1 MSVSTA
7 LLTDHYELTMVD
19 AARASGRGDRRAVF
33 EVFARHLP
41 PGRRYGVVA
50 GTARLLEAIADFRF
64 GPEELAF
71 LQSRNIVSE
80 DTLEWLEAYRF
91 RGTIRGYAEGELY
104 FPGSPILS
112 VEGEF
117 QEAVLLE
124 TVVLSILNY
133 DSAVASAASRMVNAS
148 EGRTLIE
155 MGARRA
161 NERSAVA
168 AARAAYIA
176 GFDATSNV
184 EAGRSYGIPT
194 KGTAAHSFT
203 LVHDSEP
210 EAFRAQIDAMGVGTT
225 LLIDTY
231 DIDTAVATAI
241 EVAGTEL
248 GAVRIDSGDLPVVV
262 RAVRRQLDSLGATE
276 TKIVVTND
284 LNEHTIAGLRG
295 APVDVFGVGTSVVT
309 GSGSPAVGLV
319 YKLVARTSDD
329 GDLVSVA
336 KRSSHKGN
344 PGGKKEAYRE
354 LVGGVASEEVVSG
367 DPSVAASSEARAL
380 LTPIMIDGEP
390 VGSQSPHEAVEAA
403 RSHHRKALEEMPA
416 SAFSLASGDPAIP
429 TRVIE
434 APQ

>member
-1 MSVSTA
+1 MSTA

-19 AARASGRGDRRAVF
+19 AARASGRGERNAVF

-41 PGRRYGVVA
+41 AGRRYGVVA
-50 GTARLLEAIADFRF
+50 GTHRLIDAIQEFRF

-71 LQSRNIVSE
+71 LAEHAIVSP
-80 DTLEWLEAYRF
+80 DTLEWLGSYRF
-91 RGTIRGYAEGELY
+91 GGTIRGYAEGELY

-112 VEGEF
+112 VEGTF

-124 TVVLSILNY
+124 TLILSVLNY
-133 DSAVASAASRMVNAS
+133 DCAVASAASRMVRAAES
-148 EGRTLIE
+148 RPLIE

-176 GFDATSNV
+176 GFDATSNL
-184 EAGRSYGIPT
+184 EAGRTYGIPT

-203 LVHDSEP
+203 LVHDSEE
-210 EAFRAQIDAMGVGTT
+210 EAFRAQIAAMGTGTT

-231 DIDTAVATAI
+231 DIEAGVNTAI
-241 EVAGTEL
+241 KVAGVNL

-262 RAVRRQLDSLGATE
+262 RAVRDQLDSLGAKA

-319 YKLVARTSDD
+319 YKLVERTSDT
-329 GDLVSVA
+329 GEWIHVA

-344 PGGKKEAYRE
+344 PGGKKEAYRDRQGQVACEEIISADPE
-354 LVGGVASEEVVSG
+354 LPLESSYRPLLTTLIDAGEVVT
-367 DPSVAASSEARAL
+367 PATPHECVENARA
-380 LTPIMIDGEP
+380 
-390 VGSQSPHEAVEAA
+390 
-403 RSHHRKALEEMPA
+403 HHQVALAELPP
-416 SAFSLASGDPAIP
+416 SAFSLSAGEPAIP
-429 TRVIE
+429 TRVL
-434 APQ
+434 

>member
-1 MSVSTA
+1 MSTA

-19 AARASGRGDRRAVF
+19 AARKSGRGDRSAVF

-50 GTARLLEAIADFRF
+50 GTARLVEAITEFTF
-64 GPEELAF
+64 GPSELSF
-71 LQSRNIVSE
+71 LKAQRVVSP
-80 DTLEWLEAYRF
+80 DTLDWLEAYRF
-91 RGTIRGYAEGELY
+91 RGSIHGYAEGEIY

-124 TVVLSILNY
+124 TLILSVLNY
-133 DSAVASAASRMVNAS
+133 DCAVASAASRMVRAA

-161 NERSAVA
+161 SERSAVA

-176 GFDATSNV
+176 GFDATSNL

-194 KGTAAHSFT
+194 RGTAAHSFT
-203 LVHDSEP
+203 LVHDSEE
-210 EAFRAQIDAMGVGTT
+210 EAFRAQIEAMGEGTT

-231 DIDTAVATAI
+231 DIEAGVASAI
-241 EVAGTEL
+241 RVGGVNL

-262 RAVRRQLDSLGATE
+262 RAVREQLDSLGATG
-276 TKIVVTND
+276 TRIVVTND

-309 GSGSPAVGLV
+309 GSGYPAVGLV
-319 YKLVARTSDD
+319 YKLVSRTSDE
-329 GDLVSVA
+329 GDFVSVA

-344 PGGKKEAYRE
+344 PGGKKTAFRD
-354 LVGGVASEEVVSG
+354 LVQGIASEELVSA
-367 DPSVAASSEARAL
+367 DTDYQPPLTARAL
-380 LTPIMIDGEP
+380 LTPLMVDGNP
-390 VGSQSPHEAVEAA
+390 VGEHSAIEAVELA
-403 RSHHRKALEEMPA
+403 RTHHARVVEELPA
-416 SAFSLASGDPAIP
+416 SAFSLSAGEPAIP
-429 TRVIE
+429 TRVL
-434 APQ
+434 

>member
-1 MSVSTA
+1 MSTA

-19 AARASGRGDRRAVF
+19 AARASGRGERNAVF

-41 PGRRYGVVA
+41 AGRRYGVVA
-50 GTARLLEAIADFRF
+50 GTHRLIDAIQEFRF

-71 LQSRNIVSE
+71 LAEHAIVSP
-80 DTLEWLEAYRF
+80 DTLEWLGSYRF
-91 RGTIRGYAEGELY
+91 GGTIRGYAEGELY

-112 VEGEF
+112 VEGTF

-124 TVVLSILNY
+124 TLILSVLNY
-133 DSAVASAASRMVNAS
+133 DCAVASAASRMVRAAES
-148 EGRTLIE
+148 RPLIE

-176 GFDATSNV
+176 GFDATSNL
-184 EAGRSYGIPT
+184 EAGRTYGIPT

-203 LVHDSEP
+203 LVHDSEE
-210 EAFRAQIDAMGVGTT
+210 EAFRAQIAAMGTGTT

-231 DIDTAVATAI
+231 DIEAGVNTAI
-241 EVAGTEL
+241 KVAGVHL

-262 RAVRRQLDSLGATE
+262 RAVRDQLDSLGAKA

-319 YKLVARTSDD
+319 YKLVERTSDT
-329 GDLVSVA
+329 GEWIHVA

-344 PGGKKEAYRE
+344 PGGKKRPIETARDRWP
-354 LVGGVASEEVVSG
+354 ARK
-367 DPSVAASSEARAL
+367 SSP
-380 LTPIMIDGEP
+380 LTPNCP
-390 VGSQSPHEAVEAA
+390 WRA
-403 RSHHRKALEEMPA
+403 
-416 SAFSLASGDPAIP
+416 P
-429 TRVIE
+429 TGRC
-434 APQ
+434 

>member
-1 MSVSTA
+1 MSTA

-19 AARASGRGDRRAVF
+19 AARKSGRGDRSAVF

-50 GTARLLEAIADFRF
+50 GTARLVEAITEFTF
-64 GPEELAF
+64 GPSELSF
-71 LQSRNIVSE
+71 LKAQRVVSP
-80 DTLEWLEAYRF
+80 DTLDWLEAYRF
-91 RGTIRGYAEGELY
+91 RGSIHGYAEGEIY

-124 TVVLSILNY
+124 TLILSVLNY
-133 DSAVASAASRMVNAS
+133 DCAVASAASRMVRAA

-161 NERSAVA
+161 SERSAVA

-176 GFDATSNV
+176 GFDATSNL

-194 KGTAAHSFT
+194 RGTAAHSFT
-203 LVHDSEP
+203 LVHDSEE
-210 EAFRAQIDAMGVGTT
+210 EAFRAQIEAMGEGTT

-231 DIDTAVATAI
+231 DIEAGVASAI
-241 EVAGTEL
+241 RVGGVNL

-262 RAVRRQLDSLGATE
+262 RAVREQLDSLGATG
-276 TKIVVTND
+276 TRIVVTND

-319 YKLVARTSDD
+319 YKLVSRTSDE
-329 GDLVSVA
+329 GDFVSVA

-344 PGGKKEAYRE
+344 PGGKKTAFRD
-354 LVGGVASEEVVSG
+354 LVQGIASEELVSA
-367 DPSVAASSEARAL
+367 DTDYQPPPTARAL
-380 LTPIMIDGEP
+380 LTPLMVDGNP
-390 VGSQSPHEAVEAA
+390 VGEHSAIEAVELA
-403 RSHHRKALEEMPA
+403 RTHHARVVEELPA
-416 SAFSLASGDPAIP
+416 SAFSLSAGEPAIP
-429 TRVIE
+429 TRVL
-434 APQ
+434 

>member
-1 MSVSTA
+1 MSTA

-19 AARASGRGDRRAVF
+19 AARKSGRGDRGAVF

-50 GTARLLEAIADFRF
+50 GTARLLDAIAEFRF
-64 GPEELAF
+64 GPQELTF
-71 LQSRNIVSE
+71 LKANAIVSSE
-80 DTLEWLEAYRF
+80 TLDWLESYRF
-91 RGTIRGYAEGELY
+91 SGTIRGYAEGDLY

-117 QEAVLLE
+117 QEAVVLE
-124 TVVLSILNY
+124 TLILSVLNY
-133 DSAVASAASRMVNAS
+133 DTAVASAASRMVQAADS
-148 EGRTLIE
+148 RPLIE

-161 NERSAVA
+161 SERSAVA

-176 GFDATSNV
+176 GFDATSNL

-194 KGTAAHSFT
+194 RGTAAHSFT
-203 LVHDSEP
+203 LVHDSEE
-210 EAFRAQIDAMGVGTT
+210 EAFQAQIASMGTGTT

-231 DIDTAVATAI
+231 DIEAGVATAVK
-241 EVAGTEL
+241 VAGTEL

-262 RAVRRQLDSLGATE
+262 RSVRDQLDSLGATS

-329 GDLVSVA
+329 GEFVPVA

-344 PGGKKEAYRE
+344 PGGRKTAFRI
-354 LVGGVASEEVVSG
+354 VNDGIASEEIVST
-367 DPSVAASSEARAL
+367 DPTYQPPAGARAL
-380 LTPIMIDGEP
+380 LTTLMENGEP
-390 VGSQSPHEAVEAA
+390 VSSMSPHDTVDAA
-403 RSHHRKALEEMPA
+403 REHHRKALAEMPA
-416 SAFSLASGDPAIP
+416 SAFSLSSGEPSIP
-429 TRVIE
+429 TRVL
-434 APQ
+434 

>member
-1 MSVSTA
+1 MSTA

-19 AARASGRGDRRAVF
+19 AARKSGRGDRGAVF

-50 GTARLLEAIADFRF
+50 GTARLLDAIAEFRF
-64 GPEELAF
+64 GLQELSF
-71 LQSRNIVSE
+71 LKANAIVSSE
-80 DTLEWLEAYRF
+80 TLDWLESYRF
-91 RGTIRGYAEGELY
+91 SGTIRGYAEGDLY

-117 QEAVLLE
+117 QEAVVLE
-124 TVVLSILNY
+124 TLILSVLNY
-133 DSAVASAASRMVNAS
+133 DTAVASAASRMVQAADS
-148 EGRTLIE
+148 RPLIE

-161 NERSAVA
+161 SERSAVA

-176 GFDATSNV
+176 GFDATSNL

-194 KGTAAHSFT
+194 RGTAAHSFT
-203 LVHDSEP
+203 LVHDSEE
-210 EAFRAQIDAMGVGTT
+210 EAFQAQIASMGTGTT

-231 DIDTAVATAI
+231 DIEAGVATAVK
-241 EVAGTEL
+241 VAGTEL

-262 RAVRRQLDSLGATE
+262 RSVRDQLDSLGATS

-329 GDLVSVA
+329 GEFVPVA

-344 PGGKKEAYRE
+344 PGGRKTAFRI
-354 LVGGVASEEVVSG
+354 VNDGIASEEIVST
-367 DPSVAASSEARAL
+367 DPAYESPAGARAL
-380 LTPIMIDGEP
+380 LTTLMENGGP
-390 VGSQSPHEAVEAA
+390 VRSMSPHDTVEAA
-403 RSHHRKALEEMPA
+403 REHHRLALAEMPA
-416 SAFSLASGDPAIP
+416 SAFSLSSGEPAIP
-429 TRVIE
+429 TRVL
-434 APQ
+434 